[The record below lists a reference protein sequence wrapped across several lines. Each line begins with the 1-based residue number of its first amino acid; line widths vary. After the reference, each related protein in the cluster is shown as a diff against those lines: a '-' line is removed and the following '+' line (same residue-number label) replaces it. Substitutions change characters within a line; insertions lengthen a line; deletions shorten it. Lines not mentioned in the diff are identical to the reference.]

1 MTVQAKASY
10 SPFTLQLYTRLQRQY
25 LQWCR
30 EQQRDPK
37 DASTL
42 LDYLAH
48 RSAQGYSP
56 TTLRQ
61 ISAACQAWLYD
72 EEAWKPDEQLSEFFA
87 TQQSRR
93 RDTQPVQPF
102 TLEMLQQVSW
112 RSGLEGVRD
121 RALMLVGFYGALH
134 ARELLELNIED
145 IEETNDGLV
154 LHIRL
159 GRTSRQV
166 TIPRD
171 GTLAPVDALEQWLEV
186 LRKYGFTSGPV
197 FRRIFWGRLRNQ
209 RTQVVTVNL
218 IVKYYAEQ
226 LGYDPKRFTAGSLR
240 AGFIKAALERGVPAE
255 VIMQQAGI
263 SNFMSM
269 QRLMERY
276 KPSTTTRQLQAVS
289 WSL

>member
-1 MTVQAKASY
+1 MTVNAKVDY

-30 EQQRDPK
+30 EQQRNPK

-42 LDYLAH
+42 LDYLAD

-56 TTLRQ
+56 STLRQ
-61 ISAACQAWLYD
+61 ISAACQSWLYD
-72 EEAWKPDEQLSEFFA
+72 EEAWKPDERLSEFFA
-87 TQQSRR
+87 SPQP
-93 RDTQPVQPF
+93 RDTHPVQPF

-112 RSGLEGVRD
+112 RGGLEGVRD
-121 RALMLVGFYGALH
+121 RALMLVGFYGALQV
-134 ARELLELNIED
+134 RELLELNIED
-145 IEETNDGLV
+145 IEETDDGLV
-154 LHIRL
+154 LNIRV

-166 TIPRD
+166 TIPHD
-171 GTLAPVDALEQWLEV
+171 GTLQPVEALKQWLEV

-197 FRRIFWGRLRNQ
+197 FRRVFWGRLRNQ

-218 IVKYYAEQ
+218 IVKHYAAQ
-226 LGYDPKRFTAGSLR
+226 LGYDPKQFTAGSLR
-240 AGFIKAALERGVPAE
+240 AGFIKAALERGVPVE

-263 SNFMSM
+263 SSFATMR
-269 QRLMERY
+269 RLIERY
-276 KPSTTTRQLQAVS
+276 KPSATTRQLQAVS

>member
-1 MTVQAKASY
+1 MVANAKVNY

-42 LDYLAH
+42 LDYLAD
-48 RSAQGYSP
+48 RKAQGYSP

-72 EEAWKPDEQLSEFFA
+72 EETWKPDEQLPKFTA
-87 TQQSRR
+87 TPQRR

-112 RSGLEGVRD
+112 RGGLEGVRD
-121 RALMLVGFYGALH
+121 RALLLVGFYGALH

-145 IEETNDGLV
+145 IEETSDGLV
-154 LHIRL
+154 LHVRA

-166 TIPRD
+166 SIPRN
-171 GTLAPVDALEQWLEV
+171 GTLQPVEALKQWLEV

-197 FRRIFWGRLRNQ
+197 FRRVFWGWLRNQ
-209 RTQVVTVNL
+209 RTQVVTVNF
-218 IVKYYAEQ
+218 IVKHYAEQ
-226 LGYDPKRFTAGSLR
+226 LGYDPKQFAAGSLR
-240 AGFIKAALERGVPAE
+240 AGFIKAALERGVPVE
-255 VIMQQAGI
+255 VIMRQVGI
-263 SNFMSM
+263 THFMSM
-269 QRLMERY
+269 QRLIERY

>member
-1 MTVQAKASY
+1 MNY

-30 EQQRDPK
+30 EKQRNPK
-37 DASTL
+37 DAATL
-42 LDYLAH
+42 LDYLAY

-56 TTLRQ
+56 VTLRQ
-61 ISAACQAWLYD
+61 ISAACQAWLHD
-72 EEAWKPDEQLSEFFA
+72 EEAWTPDERLSELSA
-87 TQQSRR
+87 TPPRH

-112 RSGLEGVRD
+112 CSGLEGVRD
-121 RALMLVGFYGALH
+121 RALLLVGFYGALQ
-134 ARELLELNIED
+134 ARELLALNIED

-154 LHIRL
+154 LHIRA

-166 TIPRD
+166 TIPRN
-171 GTLAPVDALEQWLEV
+171 GTLAPVEALKQWLEV

-197 FRRIFWGRLRNQ
+197 FRRVFWGRLRNQ
-209 RTQVVTVNL
+209 RTQVATVNL
-218 IVKYYAEQ
+218 IVKHYAAQ
-226 LGYDPKRFTAGSLR
+226 LGYDPKRFAAGSLR
-240 AGFIKAALERGVPAE
+240 AGFIKAALERGVPVE

-263 SNFMSM
+263 SSFMSM
-269 QRLMERY
+269 QRLLERY
-276 KPSTTTRQLQAVS
+276 KPSTTTRRLQAVS

>member
-37 DASTL
+37 DAATL
-42 LDYLAH
+42 LDYLAD
-48 RSAQGYSP
+48 RAAKGYSP
-56 TTLRQ
+56 TTIRQ

-72 EEAWKPDEQLSEFFA
+72 EEAWKPDERLSEFFA
-87 TQQSRR
+87 TPQQRR

-121 RALMLVGFYGALH
+121 RALLLVGFYGALH
-134 ARELLELNIED
+134 ARELLDLNIED
-145 IEETNDGLV
+145 IEESNDGLV
-154 LHIRL
+154 LHIRWS
-159 GRTSRQV
+159 RASRQV
-166 TIPRD
+166 TIPHD
-171 GTLAPVDALEQWLEV
+171 ETLEPVEALKRWLEV

-197 FRRIFWGRLRNQ
+197 FRRVFWGRLRNQ
-209 RTQVVTVNL
+209 RMQVVTVNI
-218 IVKYYAEQ
+218 IVKYYAAQ
-226 LGYDPKRFTAGSLR
+226 LGYDPQQFAAGSLR
-240 AGFIKAALERGVPAE
+240 AGFIKAALERGVPVE

-263 SNFMSM
+263 RSFAAM
-269 QRLMERY
+269 QRILACY
-276 KPSTTTRQLQAVS
+276 KPSATTQ
-289 WSL
+289 

>member
-1 MTVQAKASY
+1 MVANAKVNY

-37 DASTL
+37 DAATL
-42 LDYLAH
+42 RDYLAD
-48 RSAQGYSP
+48 RAAQGYSP

-61 ISAACQAWLYD
+61 ISVACQAWLYD
-72 EEAWKPDEQLSEFFA
+72 EEAWKPDELLPKLSA
-87 TQQSRR
+87 APQPRR
-93 RDTQPVQPF
+93 RDTQSVEPF

-134 ARELLELNIED
+134 ARELLALNIED
-145 IEETNDGLV
+145 IEETSDRIV
-154 LHIRL
+154 LHVRA

-171 GTLAPVDALEQWLEV
+171 GTLAPVEALKQWLEV
-186 LRKYGFTSGPV
+186 LRKHGFTSGPV
-197 FRRIFWGRLRNQ
+197 FRRVFWGRLRDQ
-209 RTQVVTVNL
+209 RTQVATVSL
-218 IVKYYAEQ
+218 VVKHYAAQ
-226 LGYDPKRFTAGSLR
+226 LGYDPRRFAAGSLR
-240 AGFIKAALERGVPAE
+240 MGFIKSALEHGVPVE
-255 VIMQQAGI
+255 VIMRQANI
-263 SNFMSM
+263 SHFMSM
-269 QRLMERY
+269 QRLIERY
-276 KPSTTTRQLQAVS
+276 KPSATTRQLQVVS

>member
-1 MTVQAKASY
+1 MTAQAKASY

-25 LQWCR
+25 LQWCH

-37 DASTL
+37 DDATL
-42 LDYLAH
+42 RDYLAE

-72 EEAWKPDEQLSEFFA
+72 EEAWKPNEGLSEFFA
-87 TQQSRR
+87 TPQPSR

-112 RSGLEGVRD
+112 RDGLEGVRD
-121 RALMLVGFYGALH
+121 RALMLMGFYGALH

-159 GRTSRQV
+159 GRASRQV
-166 TIPRD
+166 AIPRD
-171 GTLAPVDALEQWLEV
+171 GTLAPVEALKQWLEV

-197 FRRIFWGRLRNQ
+197 FRRVFWGRLRNQ

-218 IVKYYAEQ
+218 IVKHYAEQ
-226 LGYDPKRFTAGSLR
+226 LGYDPKRFAAGSLR
-240 AGFIKAALERGVPAE
+240 MGFIKSALERGVPVE
-255 VIMQQAGI
+255 VIMRQAGI
-263 SNFMSM
+263 SHFMSM
-269 QRLMERY
+269 QRLIERY
-276 KPSTTTRQLQAVS
+276 KPSATTRQHQVVS

>member
-1 MTVQAKASY
+1 MTAQAKASY

-37 DASTL
+37 DAATL
-42 LDYLAH
+42 LDYLAD
-48 RSAQGYSP
+48 RAAKGYSP
-56 TTLRQ
+56 TTIRQ

-72 EEAWKPDEQLSEFFA
+72 EEAWKPDERLSEFFA
-87 TQQSRR
+87 TPQPRR
-93 RDTQPVQPF
+93 RDTQSVEPF

-134 ARELLELNIED
+134 TRELLDLNIED
-145 IEETNDGLV
+145 IEVTSDGIV
-154 LHIRL
+154 LHVRS

-171 GTLAPVDALEQWLEV
+171 GTLAPVEALKEWLEV

-197 FRRIFWGRLRNQ
+197 FRRVFWGRLRNQ
-209 RTQVVTVNL
+209 RTQVATVNL
-218 IVKYYAEQ
+218 IVKHYAAQ
-226 LGYDPKRFTAGSLR
+226 LGYDPKQFAAGSLR
-240 AGFIKAALERGVPAE
+240 MGFIKSALEHGVPVE
-255 VIMQQAGI
+255 IIMRQAGI
-263 SNFMSM
+263 SHFMSM
-269 QRLMERY
+269 QRLLERY
-276 KPSTTTRQLQAVS
+276 KPSSTTRQLQAVS

>member
-1 MTVQAKASY
+1 MTAGAKVNY

-42 LDYLAH
+42 LDYLAD
-48 RSAQGYSP
+48 RAAQGYSP
-56 TTLRQ
+56 VTLRQ

-72 EEAWKPDEQLSEFFA
+72 EEAWKPDERLSELPA
-87 TQQSRR
+87 TPQRR

-134 ARELLELNIED
+134 ARELLDLNIED

-154 LHIRL
+154 LHIRS

-166 TIPRD
+166 TIPRN
-171 GTLAPVDALEQWLEV
+171 GTLAPVEALKQWLGV
-186 LRKYGFTSGPV
+186 MRKYGFTSGPV
-197 FRRIFWGRLRNQ
+197 FRRVFWGRLRNQ
-209 RTQVVTVNL
+209 RTQVATVNF
-218 IVKYYAEQ
+218 IVKRYAAQ
-226 LGYDPKRFTAGSLR
+226 LGYDPKRFAAGSLR
-240 AGFIKAALERGVPAE
+240 AGFIKAALERGIPVE

-263 SNFMSM
+263 SSFMSM
-269 QRLMERY
+269 QRLLERY
-276 KPSTTTRQLQAVS
+276 KPSATTRQPQAVS

>member
-1 MTVQAKASY
+1 MTAQTKASY

-30 EQQRDPK
+30 EHQRDPK
-37 DASTL
+37 DAATL
-42 LDYLAH
+42 LDYLAE

-72 EEAWKPDEQLSEFFA
+72 EEAWKPDERLSEFFA
-87 TQQSRR
+87 TPQRR

-112 RSGLEGVRD
+112 RGGLEGVRD
-121 RALMLVGFYGALH
+121 RALLLVGFYGALH

-145 IEETNDGLV
+145 IEETSDGLV

-159 GRTSRQV
+159 GTKSRQV
-166 TIPRD
+166 TIPHN
-171 GTLAPVDALEQWLEV
+171 GALKPVEALKQWLEV

-197 FRRIFWGRLRNQ
+197 FRRVFWGRLRNQ

-218 IVKYYAEQ
+218 IVKHYAAQ
-226 LGYDPKRFTAGSLR
+226 LGYDPKQFAAGSLR
-240 AGFIKAALERGVPAE
+240 AGFIKSALERGVPVE
-255 VIMQQAGI
+255 VVMRQAGI
-263 SNFMSM
+263 THFISM
-269 QRLMERY
+269 QRLLERY
-276 KPSTTTRQLQAVS
+276 KPSATTRQLQAVS